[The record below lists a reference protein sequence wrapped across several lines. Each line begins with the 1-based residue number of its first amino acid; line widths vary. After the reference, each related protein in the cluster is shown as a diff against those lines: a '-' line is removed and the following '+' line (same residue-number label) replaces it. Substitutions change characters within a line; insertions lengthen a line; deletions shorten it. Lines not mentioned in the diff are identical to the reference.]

1 MRVTEFLVESIVG
14 DLRNSIVRGLKP
26 EYGPGTDV
34 HEKILQGFDRTAK
47 YAKESFTK
55 KGTSFHKLEM

>member
-55 KGTSFHKLEM
+55 N